1 MQVKKNNDEDPESVE
16 NGASEFRGQNFIS
29 DGVKDRNVRGL
40 RAELEIREASAEANE
55 EGEETRPGLDVVP
68 LKVI

>member
-16 NGASEFRGQNFIS
+16 NGASEFGGQDFIS
-29 DGVKDRNVRGL
+29 DGVKEGNMRGL
-40 RAELEIREASAEANE
+40 KAELEVRKASAESNE